1 MSYEE
6 YEKTFLLF
14 SRLFEEGF
22 KKPNFKTEKFKELW
36 YDVDVLMYRE
46 ALSGPFYTVDM
57 YYNCDYVFEGEHEC
71 FKEVGSCE
79 DFLNWC
85 LNIIKSYKNKINQV
99 DTIIND
105 EKEDKQ
111 IMLLQAEIM
120 EKLSF
125 MVYDI
130 QKDRWKFIKK
140 PYPDNIQ

>member
-1 MSYEE
+1 MNYEE
-6 YEKTFLLF
+6 YEENLLSF

-22 KKPNFKTEKFKELW
+22 KKPNFKTKKFTELW
-36 YDVDVLMYRE
+36 YDVDVLMCRE
-46 ALSGPFYTVDM
+46 ALSGPFYHVDM
-57 YYNCDYVFEGEHEC
+57 YYNCDYVFEGEHEW
-71 FKEVGSCE
+71 FKEIRSCE

-85 LNIIKSYKNKINQV
+85 LSIIKLYKSKINQV
-99 DTIIND
+99 DSIIPD

-111 IMLLQAEIM
+111 IMLLQADIM

-140 PYPDNIQ
+140 PYSDNIQ